1 MTKDNLGDIEIR
13 KLPAGSLFKLCSI
26 LDCGDD
32 WKQLMSVIPV
42 ACKEGNPPKYT
53 VEHMKLIETAG
64 MCQKRPY
71 SEILLEE
78 WGTSGKCR
86 PTVSVLLQC
95 LLKAELY
102 RAADFVAVQLLK
114 GPPPRRP
121 ESGPAAA
128 VVYPEEP
135 ASRKDLTVASVD
147 NIPSAP
153 PLPSDIVTVT
163 PPPPSTPP
171 HLSVTPQFPSP
182 PRAATPQN
190 PTVLVEPDTGDV
202 ERVSYSILESA
213 TENFTESRILG
224 GGAYGSVYQ
233 ACLPRLGAVAV
244 KRFHPNDVL
253 GNPQQQFCNEVQV
266 LAQLSHPNLLPLLA
280 YSDDGPAL
288 CLAYKY
294 MRHGSL
300 LDQLASQVSLAWRTR
315 VEIAKGTARG
325 ICHLHL
331 ALQKPLVHRD
341 VKSANILLD
350 NNFTAK
356 LGDFGLVKLGGS
368 GSNSRSVIM
377 TTTVIG
383 TSAYMAPE
391 AHRGD
396 VSVKM
401 DIFSFGV
408 VLLELL
414 TGLPPY
420 DGTREG
426 HDLITHVEDSDDR
439 EAMVDDKAGNWPPE
453 VVTKMFEL
461 VDLCLLE
468 KRKRPNI
475 LQVIEKLD
483 SLLA

>member
-1 MTKDNLGDIEIR
+1 MMTKENLGDIEIR
-13 KLPAGSLFKLCSI
+13 KLPAGSLFKLSSI
-26 LDCGDD
+26 LECGDG

-53 VEHMKLIETAG
+53 VEHMKLIESAG
-64 MCQKRPY
+64 MCQKRPF
-71 SEILLEE
+71 SEILMEE

-86 PTVSVLLQC
+86 PTVSVLLRC

-102 RAADFVAVQLLK
+102 RAAEFVAVELLK
-114 GPPPRRP
+114 GPSPPRP
-121 ESGPAAA
+121 QSGPAAA
-128 VVYPEEP
+128 VTYPVESSTFTP
-135 ASRKDLTVASVD
+135 TTTARADVSDYM
-147 NIPSAP
+147 PSAP
-153 PLPSDIVTVT
+153 PPPTTSCRPQSVTLQ
-163 PPPPSTPP
+163 PPS
-171 HLSVTPQFPSP
+171 L

-190 PTVLVEPDTGDV
+190 PTVLVEPDSSEV
-202 ERVSYSILESA
+202 QRLRYSVLESA
-213 TENFTESRILG
+213 TENFTASRILG

-233 ACLPRLGAVAV
+233 ANLPRLGAVAV
-244 KRFHPNDVL
+244 KRFHPDDVL
-253 GNPQQQFCNEVQV
+253 GNPEQQFVNEVQV
-266 LAQLSHPNLLPLLA
+266 LAQLSHPNLLPLLGYA
-280 YSDDGPAL
+280 DDGPAL

-300 LDQLASQVSLAWRTR
+300 LDQLAGQAVKSSLLWWTR

-350 NNFTAK
+350 DNFTPK
-356 LGDFGLVKLGGS
+356 LGDFGLVRLGGS

-401 DIFSFGV
+401 DVFSFGV

-420 DGTREG
+420 DETREG
-426 HDLITHVEDSDDR
+426 HDLITHVDDADDR
-439 EAMVDDKAGNWPPE
+439 KSLVDGRAGTWPADI
-453 VVTKMFEL
+453 VSGTFEL

-468 KRKRPNI
+468 KRKRPSI
-475 LQVIEKLD
+475 STVMEKLD
-483 SLLA
+483 SFLL